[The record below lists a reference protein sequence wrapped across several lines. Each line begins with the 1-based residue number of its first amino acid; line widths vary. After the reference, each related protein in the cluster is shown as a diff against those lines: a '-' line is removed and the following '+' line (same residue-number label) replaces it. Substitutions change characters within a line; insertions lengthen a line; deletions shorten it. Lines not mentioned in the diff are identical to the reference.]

1 MHISDK
7 HCVLTQITTGQ
18 CTLVI
23 KIVHL
28 DYDKAVHI
36 SDKHCVLTQI
46 MTGQCT
52 LQIKCVGIAYSFFFW
67 SNTHPNLSKKFQMM
81 FLRIERGFLIFH
93 IRMFYEMLSWR
104 NL

>member
-1 MHISDK
+1 
-7 HCVLTQITTGQ
+7 
-18 CTLVI
+18 VI

-52 LQIKCVGIAYSFFFW
+52 LQMKCVGIAYSFFLVKYA
-67 SNTHPNLSKKFQMM
+67 S
-81 FLRIERGFLIFH
+81 
-93 IRMFYEMLSWR
+93 
-104 NL
+104 